1 MTRMLAILG
10 LLLLAVH
17 PAWAQKT
24 QIFLAHAQPQDP
36 TSDTVA
42 AVAEEFRRI
51 LNSESDGR
59 LEVEIFPDGIL
70 GGNRDMTALAEK
82 GVIHSALVTVG
93 GVTSLY
99 PPLMVTQLPF
109 AFDTIADAHA
119 TLDGP
124 FGGAMA
130 ADFKA
135 RTKLTLLGFADPGG
149 FHVLTNLDRQVETPD
164 DMWGMRL
171 RAIPGFAPLN
181 AMIEA
186 VMARPI
192 DVSSRDVLAMLSTGA
207 LDGQFSPPTVIMA
220 SGFDNVQKHA
230 TVLNVLYSP
239 YVWVFNSARL
249 NALPADDQALVQRA
263 AQRALVAGRQ
273 MANRMDG
280 SEQGLLGLTKR
291 MRVITLNAS
300 ARQLF
305 REVMQP
311 PVQEAITE
319 ALGKDRPWMDRFL
332 SSLPH

>member
-10 LLLLAVH
+10 LFLLSLH

-36 TSDTVA
+36 TGDTVA
-42 AVAEEFRRI
+42 AVAEEFRKI
-51 LNSESDGR
+51 LDTESDGR
-59 LEVEIFPDGIL
+59 LQVEIFPDGIL
-70 GGNRDMTALAEK
+70 GGNRDMTVLTEK
-82 GVIHSALVTVG
+82 GIIQSALVTVG

-124 FGGAMA
+124 FGIAMA
-130 ADFKA
+130 LDFKA
-135 RTKLTLLGFADPGG
+135 RTKLTLMGFADPGG

-164 DMWGMRL
+164 DMWGMKL

-186 VMARPI
+186 VKARPV

-207 LDGQFSPPTVIMA
+207 LDGQFSPPSVIMA
-220 SGFDNVQKHA
+220 SGFDNVQKNA

-239 YVWVFNSARL
+239 YIWVFNSASL
-249 NALPADDQALVQRA
+249 NALSPEDRALVHRA
-263 AQRALVAGRQ
+263 AQRALDAGRQ
-273 MANRMDG
+273 MAERLDG

-300 ARQLF
+300 ARRAF
-305 REVMQP
+305 RDVMQP
-311 PVQEAITE
+311 PVQDAIID
-319 ALGKDRPWMDRFL
+319 ALGDDRPWMDRFL